1 MEDFDEAKNAFEE
14 ARKATEEMFDQEWT
28 KQTEN
33 RTIPTVEQPKE
44 HNKQTGKRKLL
55 WYRIKLMFSYIKLVI
70 CVVLFFLWLF
80 SPLLLVMF
88 LPESAFVLGWLCII
102 AFYFN
107 FKLIGNNDFL
117 LNKWF
122 KAIET
127 EQRELRYAIL
137 EEKGLITEVGNIKIL
152 PFGKH

>member
-1 MEDFDEAKNAFEE
+1 MANFDEAE
-14 ARKATEEMFDQEWT
+14 KATEEMFDQEWT

-33 RTIPTVEQPKE
+33 RTIPKVEHPKD
-44 HNKQTGKRKLL
+44 HNKQTGKKKLL
-55 WYRIKLMFSYIKLVI
+55 WYRIKLMFSYIKLAI